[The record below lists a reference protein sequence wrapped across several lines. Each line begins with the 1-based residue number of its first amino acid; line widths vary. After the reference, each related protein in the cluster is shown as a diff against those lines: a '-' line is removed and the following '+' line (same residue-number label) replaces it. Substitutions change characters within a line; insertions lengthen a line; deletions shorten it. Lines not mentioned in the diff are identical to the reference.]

1 MTEDHSTDTGEHSA
15 AAAAIGYL
23 YQTQWPLVEL
33 VRRSRDEPEC
43 QVALEL
49 LDDVVWSGDGL
60 AAELVQA
67 KHHTSRAGGLGDMA
81 IDLWRT
87 LGVWMDAHTPGDP
100 YGPTLTLVTT
110 SVASLGSAAHALR
123 TDSYD
128 DKLARELLER
138 AATQSAS
145 VATKPAR
152 ERFMSLSG
160 AARSAFVARMR
171 VLDGAPG
178 IIDLDDELRK
188 ELHLVVPRGH
198 EDVFV
203 GLVWD
208 WWLRQATGLLR
219 RVIRTVSGLD
229 LRAAIDRIRDGFSE
243 NNLPTTVPREAF
255 DRGTVASYA
264 GRVFVRQ
271 LDLVDPPPVILQRSI
286 QDYYRA
292 VTQSAAWIENNLV
305 DLPEVTKFKA
315 DLRDEWDRVFAWA
328 VSRLPPDAS
337 DGDRREAGK
346 RILEQCLESTD
357 VAIRPRYREAF
368 YFRGKLH
375 ELADERL
382 VGWHPQFEE
391 LLDAL
396 VPEAAS

>member
-1 MTEDHSTDTGEHSA
+1 MTEDHATDAGQHSA
-15 AAAAIGYL
+15 AGAAIGYL

-43 QVALEL
+43 KVALEL
-49 LDDVVWSGDGL
+49 HDDVEWTGDGL
-60 AAELVQA
+60 PQELVQA
-67 KHHTSRAGGLGDMA
+67 KHHTSRAGGLGDMSV
-81 IDLWRT
+81 DLWRT
-87 LGVWMDAHTPGDP
+87 LDVWMDAHVPGDP
-100 YGPTLTLVTT
+100 SGPTLTLVTT
-110 SVASLGSAAHALR
+110 SVAAPGSAAHALR

-128 DKLARELLER
+128 DAFARECLER

-145 VATKPAR
+145 AATKAAR
-152 ERFMSLSG
+152 ERFMSLPG

-178 IIDLDDELRK
+178 IVDLDEDLRK
-188 ELHLVVPRGH
+188 ELHLVVPRGY
-198 EDVFV
+198 EDAFV

-208 WWLRQATGLLR
+208 WWLRQAIGLLR
-219 RVIRTVSGLD
+219 RSIPTVSGLD
-229 LRAAIDRIRDGFSE
+229 LRSAMDRIRDGFAE
-243 NNLPTTVPREAF
+243 GNLPTTVPRDAF
-255 DRGTVASYA
+255 DHGTVASYA
-264 GRVFVRQ
+264 ARVFVRQ

-305 DLPEVTKFKA
+305 DFPEVAKFKA

-328 VSRLPPDAS
+328 VSRLPHDAS
-337 DGDRREAGK
+337 DDDKRDAGR
-346 RILEQCLESTD
+346 RILEQCLASTD

-382 VGWHPQFEE
+382 VGWHPHFKE
-391 LLDAL
+391 LLDELLA
-396 VPEAAS
+396 EAAS